1 MHSILTSRILLH
13 IRRAGA
19 LQEAYSDIYDEEDI
33 ESLEQHFST
42 IFLGPSSS
50 QGNQDYEP

>member
-1 MHSILTSRILLH
+1 MHSIVTSRILLH

-33 ESLEQHFST
+33 ESQGQHFST
-42 IFLGPSSS
+42 IVLGPSPS
-50 QGNQDYEP
+50 QGNEDYEA